1 MYFAGKGMKQI
12 LQKRHKVMKNNTK
25 TYVMQVILKNC
36 GFVRLPVFG
45 IISGPHLECVQRLLF
60 VLFCSNVFVQA
71 VSSGRFWLKESNFG
85 PGKWC
90 QACFWKKL
98 PSKSASSVQLK
109 NFIFG
114 PLLTGILHK
123 KGWSANPKSK
133 INLKLLTFQS
143 SLREI
148 RGICTFCC
156 QD

>member
-1 MYFAGKGMKQI
+1 MKQI

-85 PGKWC
+85 PGK
-90 QACFWKKL
+90 
-98 PSKSASSVQLK
+98 
-109 NFIFG
+109 
-114 PLLTGILHK
+114 
-123 KGWSANPKSK
+123 
-133 INLKLLTFQS
+133 
-143 SLREI
+143 
-148 RGICTFCC
+148 
-156 QD
+156 